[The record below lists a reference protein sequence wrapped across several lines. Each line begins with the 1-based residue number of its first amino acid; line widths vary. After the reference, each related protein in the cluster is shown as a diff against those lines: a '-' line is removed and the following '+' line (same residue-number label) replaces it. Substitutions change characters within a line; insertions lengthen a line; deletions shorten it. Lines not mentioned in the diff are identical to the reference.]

1 MNRTSLMNPGL
12 VICLAASMVATVGC
26 ASKNYVKQQT
36 TPLIN
41 KTNELDDLTAKNT
54 KDIKDVDARAQA
66 GIAAVN
72 AKTADVD
79 QKAQAAGQTATSAQQ
94 MADAANGRVGVL
106 TNEVANLDN
115 YHAVAETSVKFGFNK
130 DSLSPTA
137 QAGLDQLAAGI
148 ASTKGYIISLE
159 GGTDSVGSADYNYDL
174 SQRRANSVIQ
184 YLASK
189 YNVPAHKIY
198 VIGLGKDKPVESNKT
213 ANGRADNRRVDV
225 RLMTNSV
232 DGSAPAST
240 PTTTTGQNNP
250 SSM

>member
-1 MNRTSLMNPGL
+1 MTRTSLT
-12 VICLAASMVATVGC
+12 IFLAASMVASVGC
-26 ASKNYVKQQT
+26 ASKNYVKEQT

-79 QKAQAAGQTATSAQQ
+79 QKAQTAGQNAAAAQQ
-94 MADAANGRVGVL
+94 VADAANARVGVL
-106 TNEVANLDN
+106 TDTVANLDN
-115 YHAVAETSVKFGFNK
+115 YHAVAETSVKFAFNR
-130 DSLSPTA
+130 DVLTP
-137 QAGLDQLAAGI
+137 QAKESLDQLAGNL
-148 ASTKGYIISLE
+148 ASTKGYILALE
-159 GGTDSVGSADYNYDL
+159 GGTDSVGSSEYNYDL

-198 VIGLGKDKPVESNKT
+198 VIGLGKDKPVEDNKT
-213 ANGRADNRRVDV
+213 KAGRADNRRVDV
-225 RLMTNSV
+225 RLMTN
-232 DGSAPAST
+232 
-240 PTTTTGQNNP
+240 TTGDTNKSATTGATP